1 MVALAAPATKALRF
15 RRGRSDIDDMTAP
28 AQHSSIIDGRDKSG
42 RGQDDNG
49 AKSGPMRSIAGDAMT
64 GG

>member
-1 MVALAAPATKALRF
+1 
-15 RRGRSDIDDMTAP
+15 MTVP
-28 AQHSSIIDGRDKSG
+28 AQHSSIIDGRDKSE
-42 RGQDDNG
+42 RGQADSG